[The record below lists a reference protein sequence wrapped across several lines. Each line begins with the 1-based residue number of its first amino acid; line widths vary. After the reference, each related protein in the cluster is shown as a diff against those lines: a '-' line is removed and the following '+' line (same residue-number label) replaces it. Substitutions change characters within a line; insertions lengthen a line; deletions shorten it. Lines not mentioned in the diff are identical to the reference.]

1 MISRPP
7 RRVLIDYGISNI
19 FAFRHKLEIHGIACE
34 VGSSPEDV
42 ENATLLIIPGVGH
55 FSSAMNVL
63 DSVGLVPAIQEK
75 VLVHKTPV
83 VGVCLGLQLLTEFSE
98 EGSRAGLSLIRGN
111 TVQMESEE
119 TTSEKFSNVRWGRL
133 EKNAHVSYALRASFS
148 GQYYFC
154 HSYRV
159 ECEPELIVAYSYA
172 RGLKFPA
179 IIRSGH
185 IVGIQFHPEKSH
197 SHGVVLLAEIIREL
211 EESSER

>member
-19 FAFRHKLEIHGIACE
+19 SAFKHKLEIHGMTCE
-34 VGSSPEDV
+34 VGSSSIDV
-42 ENATLLIIPGVGH
+42 ESATLLIIPGVGH

-63 DSVGLVPAIQEK
+63 GSDGLVPAIQEK
-75 VLVHKTPV
+75 VLVDKTPV

-98 EGSRAGLSLIRGN
+98 EGLRAGLSLIRGN
-111 TVQMESEE
+111 TVQMKSEE
-119 TTSEKFSNVRWGRL
+119 SNSEKFSNVRWAKL
-133 EKNAHVSYALRASFS
+133 EKNSNASHALRASLS

-159 ECEPELIVAYSYA
+159 ECEPEMVVAYSYA

-179 IIRSGH
+179 IIRSKN

-197 SHGVVLLAEIIREL
+197 SHGVVLLTEIIREL
-211 EESSER
+211 EESSE